1 MIEHNF
7 LFRKRKKQV
16 RAHEETCL
24 GQWYVSKSGIRVTCI
39 EVEGGE

>member
-7 LFRKRKKQV
+7 YLEKKKTD
-16 RAHEETCL
+16 ALHEETCL
-24 GQWYVSKSGIRVTCI
+24 GQWYVSKSGIRVTCL